1 MADIKLNG
9 TLRMVEDKV
18 RYHLTVHHEGER
30 VDRVIAFFSGL
41 SRSKVS
47 EMISKRLIFRN
58 GIPIKKGSEI
68 AHTNDEI
75 TLPNFLDEAT
85 REITPDSSI
94 DYGVVFEDDSLIVV
108 NKASGLVVHPG
119 SGIPNGTLINGLAA
133 KFPDLKEIGDPARL
147 GLVHRLDKGT
157 SGLLI
162 VARTPEALDNL
173 KSQIQHRQV
182 HRQYFA
188 LVIGHIES
196 DKGVVDA
203 PLGRDPKSP
212 LKRAVIQ
219 NGKHART
226 HYEVEQKLRDPF
238 QASIVICRLETGRTH
253 QIRVHLAAIGH
264 PVLGDELYGG
274 RSSFNIE
281 NRLALHA
288 QMLSFLHPKKNTQMN
303 FESPLPDDL
312 RSMKDNFV

>member
-1 MADIKLNG
+1 
-9 TLRMVEDKV
+9 MVEDKV
-18 RYHLTVHHEGER
+18 RYHLSPHHDGER

-47 EMISKRLIFRN
+47 DLISKRLILRN

-68 AHTNDEI
+68 VHTNDEI
-75 TLPNFLDEAT
+75 SMPNLVDEAVE
-85 REITPDSSI
+85 EIASDESI
-94 DYGVVFEDDSLIVV
+94 NFEVVFEDDSVIVV
-108 NKASGLVVHPG
+108 SKPSGLIVHPG
-119 SGIPNGTLINGLAA
+119 SGIANGTLVNGLAA
-133 KFPDLKEIGDPARL
+133 QFPDLREIGDPTRL

-173 KSQIQHRQV
+173 KFQMQERHV

-188 LVIGHIES
+188 IVAGHVES
-196 DKGVVDA
+196 NKGVVDA
-203 PLGRDPKSP
+203 PLGRDPKNP
-212 LKRAVIQ
+212 LKRAVI
-219 NGKHART
+219 NSGKYART
-226 HYEVEQKLRDPF
+226 HYEIDQKYESPF
-238 QASIVICRLETGRTH
+238 KVSMLNCRLETGRTH

-274 RSSFNIE
+274 RTSFNIE

-288 QMLSFLHPKKNTQMN
+288 QMLTFLHPKTKNLMN
-303 FESPLPDDL
+303 FESPLPAEL
-312 RSMKDNFV
+312 TSMKGTFR

>member
-1 MADIKLNG
+1 
-9 TLRMVEDKV
+9 MVEDKV
-18 RYHLTVHHEGER
+18 RYHLSPHHDGER

-47 EMISKRLIFRN
+47 DLISKRLILRN

-68 AHTNDEI
+68 VHTNDEI
-75 TLPNFLDEAT
+75 SMPNLVDEAVE
-85 REITPDSSI
+85 EIASDESI
-94 DYGVVFEDDSLIVV
+94 NFEVVFEDDSVIVV
-108 NKASGLVVHPG
+108 SKPSGLIVHPG
-119 SGIPNGTLINGLAA
+119 SGIANGTLVNGLAA
-133 KFPDLKEIGDPARL
+133 QFPDLREIGDPSRL

-173 KSQIQHRQV
+173 KFQMQERHV

-188 LVIGHIES
+188 IVAGHVES
-196 DKGVVDA
+196 NKGVVDA
-203 PLGRDPKSP
+203 PLGRDPKNP
-212 LKRAVIQ
+212 LKRAVI
-219 NGKHART
+219 NSGKYART
-226 HYEVEQKLRDPF
+226 HYEIDQKYESPF
-238 QASIVICRLETGRTH
+238 KVSMLNCRLETGRTH

-274 RSSFNIE
+274 RTSFNIE

-288 QMLSFLHPKKNTQMN
+288 KMLTFLHPKTKNLMN
-303 FESPLPDDL
+303 FESPLPAEL
-312 RSMKDNFV
+312 TSMKDTFK

>member
-1 MADIKLNG
+1 
-9 TLRMVEDKV
+9 MVEDKV
-18 RYHLTVHHEGER
+18 RYHVSPHNEGER

-47 EMISKRLIFRN
+47 DLISKRLILRN

-68 AHTNDEI
+68 VHLNDEI
-75 TLPNFLDEAT
+75 SMPNLVGEAVEEIASDE
-85 REITPDSSI
+85 SI
-94 DYGVVFEDDSLIVV
+94 DFEVIFEDDSVIVV
-108 NKASGLVVHPG
+108 SKPSGLIVHPG
-119 SGIPNGTLINGLAA
+119 SGIANGTLVNGLAA
-133 KFPDLKEIGDPARL
+133 QFPDLREIGDPTRL

-173 KSQIQHRQV
+173 KFQMQERHV

-188 LVIGHIES
+188 IVAGHVES
-196 DKGVVDA
+196 NKGVVDA
-203 PLGRDPKSP
+203 PLGRDPKNP
-212 LKRAVIQ
+212 LKRAVI
-219 NGKHART
+219 NSGKYART
-226 HYEVEQKLRDPF
+226 HYEIDQKYESPF
-238 QASIVICRLETGRTH
+238 KVSMLNCRLETGRTH

-274 RSSFNIE
+274 RTSFNSE

-288 QMLSFLHPKKNTQMN
+288 QVLTFLHPITSNLMH
-303 FESPLPDDL
+303 FESPLPAEL
-312 RSMKDNFV
+312 TSMKAAFR

>member
-1 MADIKLNG
+1 
-9 TLRMVEDKV
+9 MVEDKV
-18 RYHLTVHHEGER
+18 RYHLSPHHDGER

-47 EMISKRLIFRN
+47 DLISKRLILRN

-68 AHTNDEI
+68 VHTNDEI
-75 TLPNFLDEAT
+75 SMPNLVDEAVE
-85 REITPDSSI
+85 EIASDESI
-94 DYGVVFEDDSLIVV
+94 DFEVVFEDDSVIVV
-108 NKASGLVVHPG
+108 SKPSGLIVHPG
-119 SGIPNGTLINGLAA
+119 SGIANGTLVNGLAA
-133 KFPDLKEIGDPARL
+133 QFPDLREIGDPTRL

-173 KSQIQHRQV
+173 KFQMQERHV

-188 LVIGHIES
+188 IVAGHVES
-196 DKGVVDA
+196 NKGVVDA
-203 PLGRDPKSP
+203 PLGRDPKNP
-212 LKRAVIQ
+212 LKRAVI
-219 NGKHART
+219 NSGKYART
-226 HYEVEQKLRDPF
+226 HYELDQKYESPF
-238 QASIVICRLETGRTH
+238 KVSMLNCRLETGRTH

-274 RSSFNIE
+274 RTSFNIE

-288 QMLSFLHPKKNTQMN
+288 QMLTFLHPKTKNLMN
-303 FESPLPDDL
+303 FESPLPAEL
-312 RSMKDNFV
+312 TSMKGTFR

>member
-1 MADIKLNG
+1 
-9 TLRMVEDKV
+9 MVEDKV
-18 RYHLTVHHEGER
+18 RYHLSIHHDGER

-47 EMISKRLIFRN
+47 ELISERLIFRN

-75 TLPNFLDEAT
+75 SMPNYLDEVVE
-85 REITPDSSI
+85 EIAPDSSI
-94 DYGVVFEDDSLIVV
+94 EFGVVFEDDSIIVI
-108 NKASGLVVHPG
+108 NKPSGLVVHPG
-119 SGIPNGTLINGLAA
+119 SGTSNGTLVNGLAA
-133 KFPDLKEIGDPARL
+133 QFPDLREVGDPIRL

-162 VARTPEALDNL
+162 VARTSEALENL
-173 KSQIQHRQV
+173 KFQMQQRQV

-188 LVIGHIES
+188 IVQGHLKS
-196 DKGVVDA
+196 NKGVVDA
-203 PLGRDPKSP
+203 PLGRDPKNP
-212 LKRAVIQ
+212 LKRAVHQ
-219 NGKHART
+219 SGKDART
-226 HYEVEQKLRDPF
+226 HYEIVQKLESPF
-238 QASIVICRLETGRTH
+238 RISTLSCRLETGRTH

-274 RSSFNIE
+274 RTSFNLN

-288 QMLSFLHPKKNTQMN
+288 EMLTFSHPKTNNRIN
-303 FESPLPDDL
+303 FESPIPNELV
-312 RSMKDNFV
+312 SIKETFE

>member
-1 MADIKLNG
+1 
-9 TLRMVEDKV
+9 MVEDKV
-18 RYHLTVHHEGER
+18 HYNLSLHHDGER

-47 EMISKRLIFRN
+47 DLISKRLILRN

-68 AHTNDEI
+68 AHTNDMISMPNLTDEVVEEI
-75 TLPNFLDEAT
+75 ASDT
-85 REITPDSSI
+85 SI
-94 DYGVVFEDDSLIVV
+94 DFGVVFEDDSVIVI
-108 NKASGLVVHPG
+108 NKPSGLIVHPG
-119 SGIPNGTLINGLAA
+119 SGIANGTLVNGLAA
-133 KFPDLKEIGDPARL
+133 HFPDLRKIGDPIRL

-162 VARTPEALDNL
+162 VARTSEVLDNL
-173 KSQIQHRQV
+173 KFQMQKRQV

-188 LVIGHIES
+188 IVAGHVES

-203 PLGRDPKSP
+203 PLGRDPKNP

-219 NGKHART
+219 NGKYART
-226 HYEVEQKLRDPF
+226 HYEIDQKFESPF
-238 QASIVICRLETGRTH
+238 KISTLSCRLETGRTH

-274 RSSFNIE
+274 RTSFNIS

-288 QMLSFLHPKKNTQMN
+288 QMLTFTHPKTNNEMS
-303 FESPLPDDL
+303 FESPVPPELIN
-312 RSMKDNFV
+312 MKGIFA

>member
-1 MADIKLNG
+1 
-9 TLRMVEDKV
+9 MVEDKV
-18 RYHLTVHHEGER
+18 RYHVSPHNEGER

-47 EMISKRLIFRN
+47 DLISKRLILRN

-68 AHTNDEI
+68 VHLNDEI
-75 TLPNFLDEAT
+75 SMPNLVGEAVEEIASDE
-85 REITPDSSI
+85 SI
-94 DYGVVFEDDSLIVV
+94 DFEVIFEDDSVIVV
-108 NKASGLVVHPG
+108 SKPSGLIVHPG
-119 SGIPNGTLINGLAA
+119 SGIANGTLVNGLAA
-133 KFPDLKEIGDPARL
+133 QFPDLREIGDPTRL

-173 KSQIQHRQV
+173 KFQMQERDI

-188 LVIGHIES
+188 IVAGHVES

-203 PLGRDPKSP
+203 PLGRDPKNP

-219 NGKHART
+219 NGKYART
-226 HYEVEQKLRDPF
+226 FYEIDQKLESPF
-238 QASIVICRLETGRTH
+238 KISVLSCRLETGRTH

-264 PVLGDELYGG
+264 SVLGDELYGG
-274 RSSFNIE
+274 RTAFNIE

-288 QMLSFLHPKKNTQMN
+288 QMLTFAHPKTNNQMN
-303 FESPLPDDL
+303 FKSPIPDEL
-312 RSMKDNFV
+312 ITMKDTFA

>member
-1 MADIKLNG
+1 
-9 TLRMVEDKV
+9 MVEDKV
-18 RYHLTVHHEGER
+18 RYHVSPHNEGER

-47 EMISKRLIFRN
+47 DLISKRLILRN

-68 AHTNDEI
+68 VHLNDEI
-75 TLPNFLDEAT
+75 SMPNLVGEAVEEIASDE
-85 REITPDSSI
+85 SI
-94 DYGVVFEDDSLIVV
+94 DFEVIFEDDSVIVV
-108 NKASGLVVHPG
+108 SKPSGLIVHPG
-119 SGIPNGTLINGLAA
+119 SGIANGTLVNGLAA
-133 KFPDLKEIGDPARL
+133 QFPDLREIGDPTRL

-173 KSQIQHRQV
+173 KFQMQERHV

-188 LVIGHIES
+188 IVAGHVES
-196 DKGVVDA
+196 NKGVVDA
-203 PLGRDPKSP
+203 PLGRDPKNP
-212 LKRAVIQ
+212 LKRAVI
-219 NGKHART
+219 NSGKYART
-226 HYEVEQKLRDPF
+226 HYEIDQKYESPF
-238 QASIVICRLETGRTH
+238 KVSTLNCRLETGRTH

-274 RSSFNIE
+274 RTSFNSE

-288 QMLSFLHPKKNTQMN
+288 QMLTFLHPITSNLMH
-303 FESPLPDDL
+303 FESPLPAEL
-312 RSMKDNFV
+312 TSMKAAFR

>member
-1 MADIKLNG
+1 
-9 TLRMVEDKV
+9 MVEDKV
-18 RYHLTVHHEGER
+18 RYHVSPHNEGER

-47 EMISKRLIFRN
+47 DLISKRLILRN

-68 AHTNDEI
+68 VHLNDEI
-75 TLPNFLDEAT
+75 SMPNLVGEAVEEIASDE
-85 REITPDSSI
+85 SI
-94 DYGVVFEDDSLIVV
+94 DFEVIFEDDSVIVV
-108 NKASGLVVHPG
+108 SKPSGLIVHPG
-119 SGIPNGTLINGLAA
+119 SGIANGTLVNGLAA
-133 KFPDLKEIGDPARL
+133 QFPDLREIGDPTRL

-173 KSQIQHRQV
+173 KFQMQERHI

-188 LVIGHIES
+188 IVAGHLES
-196 DKGVVDA
+196 NKGVVDA
-203 PLGRDPKSP
+203 PLGRDPKNP
-212 LKRAVIQ
+212 LKRAVI
-219 NGKHART
+219 NSGKYART
-226 HYEVEQKLRDPF
+226 HYEIDQKYESPF
-238 QASIVICRLETGRTH
+238 KVSMLNCRLETGRTH

-274 RSSFNIE
+274 RTSFNSE

-288 QMLSFLHPKKNTQMN
+288 QVLTFLHPITSNLMH
-303 FESPLPDDL
+303 FESPLPAEL
-312 RSMKDNFV
+312 TSMKAAFR